1 MIKRVLTLM
10 NAINITC
17 SVFVNVDESGLH
29 HDYKVWLEGAPF
41 FV

>member
-1 MIKRVLTLM
+1 MIKKGLNLVNAM
-10 NAINITC
+10 NTSA
-17 SVFVNVDESGLH
+17 SVFVNGDESGLH